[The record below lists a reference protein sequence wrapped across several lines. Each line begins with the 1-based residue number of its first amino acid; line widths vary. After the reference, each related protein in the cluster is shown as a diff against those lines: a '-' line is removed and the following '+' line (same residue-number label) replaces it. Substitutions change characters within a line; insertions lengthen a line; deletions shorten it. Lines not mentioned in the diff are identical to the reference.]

1 MFCETIA
8 IVYRLTVTKQK
19 KRADGYFTPVYS
31 FFHYLILITGIITGS
46 HHQRI
51 GVHFLLRNRK

>member
-19 KRADGYFTPVYS
+19 KEQ
-31 FFHYLILITGIITGS
+31 TGI
-46 HHQRI
+46 
-51 GVHFLLRNRK
+51 LRLPTLFFII